1 MKKSNKLYIII
12 ILLLIVIMIVG
23 AWYLLDSLNKS
34 NAKITELEKNIETN
48 KVENTTTE
56 NNTLS
61 NSTNKTSDSTDTK
74 IEQIKNFLTTNEKII
89 SPENVVG
96 SGYPAMYCFTN
107 DGKFAYYSNNPTK
120 ENRTLSYV
128 GTWDITDNNLILS
141 IKQEKKAI
149 GGEEVTQPYIGLE
162 NYSEEISN
170 SNYTIKYK
178 IVDFIK
184 DENITYNTYL
194 KLDKLDLFQLSIAV
208 EEDNNV
214 IKELRD
220 LANKGSY

>member
-1 MKKSNKLYIII
+1 MKKSNKLYIIT
-12 ILLLIVIMIVG
+12 ILLLIIIIIVG
-23 AWYLLDSLNKS
+23 AWYLLNLLNKS
-34 NAKITELEKNIETN
+34 NTKITELEKNIETN
-48 KVENTTTE
+48 KVENSTIQ
-56 NNTLS
+56 NNNVS
-61 NSTNKTSDSTDTK
+61 NSTNTTSDSTNTK

-89 SPENVVG
+89 SPENVVS

-128 GTWDITDNNLILS
+128 GTWDIADNNLILS

-149 GGEEVTQPYIGLE
+149 GGKEITQPYVGLE

-178 IVDFIK
+178 IIDFIK
-184 DENITYNTYL
+184 DENINYNTYL
-194 KLDKLDLFQLSIAV
+194 KLDKLNLFQLSVAV
-208 EEDNNV
+208 DEDNNV
-214 IKELRD
+214 IKELRN
-220 LANKGSY
+220 LASKGSY